1 MRLTEIREI
10 IKNNKPRLGFILE
23 EYKAI
28 YQKETDF
35 FDLIG
40 IEFSGS
46 IEIMGEE
53 GEEAAIRTRVE
64 RSLRH
69 LSRIREI
76 VDIILELSKIEPI
89 QGLCFSLN
97 ETLSDVFSEMD
108 SLSLL
113 IKRKTDF
120 EYFRFYAS
128 KLRDKIVATHDF
140 VVHLDR
146 QCEEILNICNFVL
159 GTPQLLLKNIE
170 LDIRFP
176 ADASLK
182 EISDIIEDLSFIF
195 EHTAMLSV
203 GDKAKVA
210 RFEAGSAWLTILL
223 NTGGLAS
230 VAGFAYTLLSFLL
243 KYREQSVRT
252 RHAQHVLTQAGI
264 AGEHLSVLQRQ
275 IEERLNNEAELLANE
290 VLARCAGDKK
300 TANNLAEARSAISS
314 SIQKLDVLIEK
325 GVSIH
330 NRILASGLQKDVAE
344 MFGKDISLP
353 PPLIA
358 AATVL
363 PKLLP
368 PSEMED
374 AHNTTSPEAKKDK

>member
-28 YQKETDF
+28 YQNETDF

-195 EHTAMLSV
+195 EHTAML
-203 GDKAKVA
+203 
-210 RFEAGSAWLTILL
+210 
-223 NTGGLAS
+223 
-230 VAGFAYTLLSFLL
+230 LS
-243 KYREQSVRT
+243 
-252 RHAQHVLTQAGI
+252 
-264 AGEHLSVLQRQ
+264 
-275 IEERLNNEAELLANE
+275 
-290 VLARCAGDKK
+290 
-300 TANNLAEARSAISS
+300 
-314 SIQKLDVLIEK
+314 LIH
-325 GVSIH
+325 I
-330 NRILASGLQKDVAE
+330 
-344 MFGKDISLP
+344 
-353 PPLIA
+353 
-358 AATVL
+358 
-363 PKLLP
+363 
-368 PSEMED
+368 
-374 AHNTTSPEAKKDK
+374 